1 MNYKILIV
9 DDSAITRM
17 VLKKTIGMIG
27 IPVQEYFEADNGS
40 KALDILSKQ
49 SVDLILADINMPK
62 MNGMEMTAAILANPA
77 TANVPVVI
85 VSTHAEDMR
94 INQLRTQGVKAY
106 IHKPFTAETVRDVLT
121 GILECSPA

>member
-1 MNYKILIV
+1 
-9 DDSAITRM
+9 M

-27 IPVQEYFEADNGS
+27 IPIQEYFEADNGS

-121 GILECSPA
+121 EVLECSPA